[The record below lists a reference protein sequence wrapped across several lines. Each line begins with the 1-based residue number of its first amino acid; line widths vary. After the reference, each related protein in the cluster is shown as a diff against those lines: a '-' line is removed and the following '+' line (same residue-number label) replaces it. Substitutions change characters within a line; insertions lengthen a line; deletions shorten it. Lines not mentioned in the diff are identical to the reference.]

1 MRIPLILILTL
12 CFFVSYSQVGIGT
25 TEPDPSSIL
34 ELNSTS
40 QGLLTPRMTTALRTA
55 IDSPA
60 EGLIVYDTDQ
70 SSFYYYSSGSWIPLE
85 GADIRN
91 NYKLVKSVADLSE
104 ELDAGGGS
112 EYLLNTNFLYEIN
125 GEVVFDFPINLNGAY
140 VEGRDTGSDIMVN
153 ASGSTLFTGSNGGN
167 LKTLRIDAGDQ
178 EVFNITGSGS
188 QSVVAYTLIINNAS
202 SLGTLSN
209 LYAVL
214 FDILQVV
221 NTDDGL
227 TASDMTSFFMDKIF
241 WTDSNTGTFLTLSGS
256 FNNLQIA
263 NGRIVSNAGEVGIDV
278 SSNPTINV
286 SASISKISFDGE
298 GTRVNSYTNGTYNGY
313 NFTTDYFIES
323 PGIPREMDDNATGNI
338 VLNAAYGSG
347 IYTNF
352 TGTGTASRRKINGA
366 TSSDDLFRFSAS
378 GNNRIVYEGRKTRRF
393 TINASLSFRGDT
405 NNDIFVFYIAKGNSG
420 NATATV
426 DENTKVYREIGSNFD
441 VGAVSITGS
450 IELST
455 GDYIEV
461 WAERLL
467 GSGDL
472 LVASMNMVAR

>member
-1 MRIPLILILTL
+1 M
-12 CFFVSYSQVGIGT
+12 QV
-25 TEPDPSSIL
+25 D
-34 ELNSTS
+34 
-40 QGLLTPRMTTALRTA
+40 LL
-55 IDSPA
+55 
-60 EGLIVYDTDQ
+60 
-70 SSFYYYSSGSWIPLE
+70 F
-85 GADIRN
+85 
-91 NYKLVKSVADLSE
+91 
-104 ELDAGGGS
+104 
-112 EYLLNTNFLYEIN
+112 
-125 GEVVFDFPINLNGAY
+125 
-140 VEGRDTGSDIMVN
+140 
-153 ASGSTLFTGSNGGN
+153 FTGSNGGS
-167 LKTLRIDAGDQ
+167 LKTLRIEAGGQDL
-178 EVFNITGSGS
+178 FNINGSGS
-188 QSVVAYTLIINNAS
+188 QSVIAYTLIVNNAS

-214 FDILQVV
+214 FEILQVV
-221 NTDDGL
+221 NSNDGL

-241 WTDSNTGTFLTLSGS
+241 WTDSNSGTFLTLSGA

-263 NGRIVSNAGEVGIDV
+263 NGRIVSDSGETGIDV
-278 SSNPTINV
+278 SANPTINV
-286 SASISKISFDGE
+286 SASITQISFDGD
-298 GTRVNSYTNGTYNGY
+298 GTRVNGYTTDTYVGY

-323 PGIPREMDDNATGNI
+323 PGTPRETDDNATGNI

-347 IYTNF
+347 IYSNF
-352 TGTGTASRRKINGA
+352 TGTGTGSRRKINGA

-420 NATATV
+420 DATATV

-441 VGAVSITGS
+441 IGAVSITGS

>member
-12 CFFVSYSQVGIGT
+12 CFFMSYSQVGIGT

-125 GEVVFDFPINLNGAY
+125 GEVAFDFPINLNGAY
-140 VEGRDTGSDIMVN
+140 VEGRDTGSDIIVN

-263 NGRIVSNAGEVGIDV
+263 NGRIVSNAGEVGLDV

-298 GTRVNSYTNGTYNGY
+298 GTRVNGYTNGTYNGY

-323 PGIPREMDDNATGNI
+323 PGIPRETDDNATGNI